1 MTRLDSAMMIS
12 FCVWQPV
19 EASAGGLVF
28 PVFNSGFFGQVTPPL
43 PSKPLAIPVA
53 VQKISFVIT

>member
-1 MTRLDSAMMIS
+1 MIS

-43 PSKPLAIPVA
+43 LSKPLAKPVA
-53 VQKISFVIT
+53 VQKSGFVIT